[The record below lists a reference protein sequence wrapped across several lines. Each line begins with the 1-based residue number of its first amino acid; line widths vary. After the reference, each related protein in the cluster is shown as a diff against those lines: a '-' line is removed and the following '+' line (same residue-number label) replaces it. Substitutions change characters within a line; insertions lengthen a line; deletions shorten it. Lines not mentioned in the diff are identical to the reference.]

1 MTKSIYEQL
10 PLSSI
15 PTSSEVVWSDTGKVG
30 FTHSGGTITRTGSA
44 GWGLSKMQSDKTF
57 TVGEGIIQIDFSTL
71 GAFASGSLM
80 LGLNSGTL
88 GYYYSGTPYNP
99 ADFSIYMAGGDQ
111 VEVYENQV
119 KKYGSGGGR
128 NNLDKFRITIDNS
141 GIVRYFCQPLGQGL
155 YDLHYTSTVIASGTY
170 FIQTNAYTGSS
181 PSGICSSSEQTL
193 PPLKQRFVET
203 FSGDA
208 LDTDRWTVTTDTS
221 LSAQMSDSVD
231 GGYDMI
237 AGTGTNNGGHIGFNN
252 IRQYAHNGSVFICV
266 SKVSNVSSIHQTP
279 RGLSESARGDSAGN
293 NISVWSA
300 STVSSQSNFF
310 CRTATSDGTQTDTAS
325 TIPIDTSWHSFRI
338 ENNGSSCDAQ
348 IDGLTEITHTTK
360 LPTSK
365 MQPICGIQ
373 NGSSGSS
380 VTHSIRYMEAYNT

>member
-88 GYYYSGTPYNP
+88 GYYYQGTPYNP

-128 NNLDKFRITIDNS
+128 NDADKFRITIDNS

-203 FSGDA
+203 FSGGV
-208 LDTDRWTVTTDTS
+208 LDTDRWETKNNYSTNTFEMVDEI
-221 LSAQMSDSVD
+221 D
-231 GGYDMI
+231 GGFKI
-237 AGTGTNNGGHIGFNN
+237 LNNASGSADGQIWFNGKD
-252 IRQYAHNGSVFICV
+252 QFAHNGSVCITV
-266 SKVSNVSSIHQTP
+266 AKAHTITGGGEMYI
-279 RGLSESARGDSAGN
+279 GLTNNTYIASGSVKSTAG
-293 NISVWSA
+293 IRA
-300 STVSSQSNFF
+300 
-310 CRTATSDGTQTDTAS
+310 TAS
-325 TIPIDTSWHSFRI
+325 AFFVQTNDQTTNSWTTTGVPKDTDWHTFRT
-338 ENNGSSCDAQ
+338 ELNGSSCVGTV
-348 IDGLTEITHTTK
+348 DGTATTTK
-360 LPTSK
+360 TSN
-365 MQPICGIQ
+365 MPISAMEPSMEIYDNAQ
-373 NGSSGSS
+373 E
-380 VTHSIRYMEAYNT
+380 VRVRYFEVYNT